1 MKFFDCFVM
10 DLDSRGSKRYS
21 CKELAKKLIFD
32 PGYRA
37 VIYYRISLFLNHVK
51 FPRRLTNLFS
61 RLIIIRL
68 TRVPGVEIRTQF
80 EIGKGL
86 VINHPHNVGIGRGV
100 RIGENVTIYNGVSIA
115 ARILRIMDEIKEVD
129 KRYPTIGNGV
139 IIFSGAK
146 IIGPVEIGDNS
157 IVGANS
163 VVNKSFP
170 PNSIIAGAPAQFIRF
185 RE

>member
-1 MKFFDCFVM
+1 MKFFDCFTI
-10 DLDSRGSKRYS
+10 DLYSRSGKRS
-21 CKELAKKLIFD
+21 SWKELLKKLIFD

-37 VIYYRISLFLNHVK
+37 VVYYRISLYFYRVT
-51 FPRRLTNLFS
+51 FPKRLTNIIS

-80 EIGKGL
+80 EIGEGL

-100 RIGENVTIYNGVSIA
+100 RIGKNVTIYNGVSIA
-115 ARILRIMDEIKEVD
+115 ARIQRVMDEIKEVD

-139 IIFSGAK
+139 ILFSGAK
-146 IIGPVEIGDNS
+146 IIGPVEISDNS
-157 IVGANS
+157 VVGANS

-170 PNSIIAGAPAQFIRF
+170 ANSIIAGAPARLIRL